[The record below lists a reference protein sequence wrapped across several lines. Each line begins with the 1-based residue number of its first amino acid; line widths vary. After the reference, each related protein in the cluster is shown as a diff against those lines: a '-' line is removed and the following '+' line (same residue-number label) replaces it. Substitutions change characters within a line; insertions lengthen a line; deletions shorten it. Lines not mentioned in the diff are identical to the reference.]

1 MSAKLNVLV
10 EGQTEEAFVAGT
22 LAPHLSRLSVRAT
35 ARCVQTG
42 SRGGYVYRGGLSL
55 YRQAKTDITA
65 WMREDPEAWLTTM
78 FDLYKLPNS
87 FPGNQDKALA
97 GNPYERVE
105 ALERALS
112 EEIASP
118 RFIPYI
124 QLHEFEALLLAD
136 PPKLGMYFDDCPEA
150 VRKLAAMAASR
161 ESPELIDEGEETAP
175 SKRIIAAIP
184 EYRDAK
190 KSAGPMV
197 AGYIGLPAMR
207 AKCKHFADWLS
218 KLESLATIGKAE

>member
-1 MSAKLNVLV
+1 MSVKLNFVV
-10 EGQTEEAFVAGT
+10 EGQTEEAFVT
-22 LAPHLSRLSVRAT
+22 TILTPHLSRRSIRAS

-42 SRGGYVYRGGLSL
+42 SRGDYIYRGGLNL

-78 FDLYKLPNS
+78 FDLYKLPND
-87 FPGNQDKALA
+87 FPGKQDKEHA
-97 GNPYERVE
+97 GSPYERVD

-112 EEIASP
+112 EDLGAPP

-124 QLHEFEALLLAD
+124 QLHEFEALLLSD
-136 PPKLGMYFDDCPEA
+136 PRKLGMYFDDCPEA
-150 VRKLAAMAASR
+150 IRKLAAMSANH

-184 EYRDAK
+184 EYAHVK
-190 KSAGPMV
+190 KSAAPMV
-197 AGYIGLPAMR
+197 ARYIGLPAMR
-207 AKCKHFADWLS
+207 EKCKHFADWLS
-218 KLESLATIGKAE
+218 RLESLA